1 MIWNKAWRKI
11 SAVADTEPSECV
23 LGIVTN
29 YLQWSFFKS
38 HEDYIE
44 LEDTTLLIESGKPT
58 KEGLKMIVGKIYS
71 LLSDG

>member
-1 MIWNKAWRKI
+1 VYGE
-11 SAVADTEPSECV
+11 AVADTEPSECI

-44 LEDTTLLIESGKPT
+44 QEDTTLRIESSKLT

-71 LLSDG
+71 VLSDG